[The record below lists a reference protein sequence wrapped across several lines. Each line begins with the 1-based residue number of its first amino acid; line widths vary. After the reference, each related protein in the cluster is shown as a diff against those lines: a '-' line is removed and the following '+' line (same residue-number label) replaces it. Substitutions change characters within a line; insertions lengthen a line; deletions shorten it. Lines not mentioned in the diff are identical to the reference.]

1 MYLHIMASWFRI
13 RILPNFSSLH
23 SQLTDFC
30 WQRSQYHWNLHTF
43 VNRYYKKGLIIEG
56 IWFLILDRI
65 RIRSNF
71 DSRINIRHRPLF
83 ENRIRIQPYYF
94 KTRIRNP
101 TCLII
106 IIIIDT
112 IFQGISYLEARYV
125 CMYS

>member
-1 MYLHIMASWFRI
+1 M
-13 RILPNFSSLH
+13 
-23 SQLTDFC
+23 
-30 WQRSQYHWNLHTF
+30 
-43 VNRYYKKGLIIEG
+43 
-56 IWFLILDRI
+56 ILDRI

-71 DSRINIRHRPLF
+71 DSRINIRHRPLL

-112 IFQGISYLEARYV
+112 IFQGNSNLEAIYV
-125 CMYS
+125 FVVRTIDRTHFFKQLKLLKALKKMK